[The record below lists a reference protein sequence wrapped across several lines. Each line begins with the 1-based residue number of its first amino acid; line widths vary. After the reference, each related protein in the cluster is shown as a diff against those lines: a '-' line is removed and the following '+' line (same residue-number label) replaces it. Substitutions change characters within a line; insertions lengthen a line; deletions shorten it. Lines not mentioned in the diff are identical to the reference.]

1 MGVGIRLKSILR
13 DKKMTIKQL
22 SEKSGIPLNTLY
34 SITKR
39 DSLRVDRV
47 ILERISKALNVDT
60 YDLYPEEMRGAAIL
74 ADTVKGAGLS
84 FKGSNGNKN
93 RSEQGR
99 LVFDTSKIVD
109 ALNVTLEREKRKD
122 RYIKAFDL
130 LNDVGQEIAVG
141 RVEELTEIQKYQL
154 HHDPDEK

>member
-1 MGVGIRLKSILR
+1 
-13 DKKMTIKQL
+13 MTIKEL
-22 SEKSGIPLNTLY
+22 SEKTGIPINTLY

-99 LVFDTSKIVD
+99 LECLRKICRMGRN
-109 ALNVTLEREKRKD
+109 A
-122 RYIKAFDL
+122 
-130 LNDVGQEIAVG
+130 EIGFQPPKTRQQQNA
-141 RVEELTEIQKYQL
+141 
-154 HHDPDEK
+154 